1 MHLAEELKNRNDRNL
16 RPYGANSLLILG
28 ECSSVC
34 LVRMFRHSVTYRSQ
48 ANARLHGRTAS
59 VIGLCSE
66 GSYRE
71 SSNGKQGRVKCKSRI
86 EVSNGR
92 LEWKLECKPKWK
104 LGRRKSRYAV
114 GLVVEATCC
123 RWSGSWESLPPFLHH
138 TVCALVCSPSMA
150 NRWPELSSIACKR
163 LERPACVSHTHS
175 DWVGSTQCAPGC
187 GPIYSTLPGS
197 GGWLMFVNTDH
208 ALPTTFFLRIAFCC
222 RSQSTAQKPT
232 YLLYFH
238 FPFGGTVSS
247 LPVTSSRR
255 INR

>member
-163 LERPACVSHTHS
+163 LERPACVSHKHS
-175 DWVGSTQCAPGC
+175 DWVGSTQCTPGC
-187 GPIYSTLPGS
+187 GPIYSTLPG
-197 GGWLMFVNTDH
+197 
-208 ALPTTFFLRIAFCC
+208 
-222 RSQSTAQKPT
+222 
-232 YLLYFH
+232 
-238 FPFGGTVSS
+238 FGGSCSLTPITRFRPPSS
-247 LPVTSSRR
+247 YESPSAAARNLQLKSQPTCFISTSHSAVRLVLCQ
-255 INR
+255 